1 MNPKIFRY
9 VVRYDEGSAPRP
21 FGGWCSLTICKPR
34 IRASAKPG
42 DWIIGFRSRSPG
54 RVAYVMQV
62 EEVVPLDKYWADPRF
77 LDRRPGFSPVPDNI
91 YRPADNGGLKQVANP
106 VHGPAD
112 AATDI
117 SGKNSLVARR
127 FWYFGGSSPDI
138 STDLVHLVHAHIGE
152 AISAHRRPGDVQQLE
167 QWLASWPQGLIG
179 LPLDASHA
187 LLAHI
192 AGTASVD
199 MNIDSATS
207 AVPLQGSCR
216 DGSRRITPKPH
227 SCSQPKQLKVGRR
240 C

>member
-42 DWIIGFRSRSPG
+42 DRIICFRSRSPG

-62 EEVVPLDKYWADPRF
+62 EEVIPLDEYWNDPRF
-77 LDRRPGFSPVPDNI
+77 LDRQPGFSPVPDNI
-91 YRPADNGGLKQVANP
+91 HRQTDNGGLQQVANQ
-106 VHGPAD
+106 VHGTAD

-117 SGKNSLVARR
+117 SCKNSLAARR

-179 LPLDASHA
+179 LPLGDSPA

-192 AGTASVD
+192 AAAASVD
-199 MNIDSATS
+199 ANKGSATF
-207 AVPLQGSCR
+207 AVPQGSCR
-216 DGSRRITPKPH
+216 HARRSTNAKPH
-227 SCSQPKQLKVGRR
+227 GCSTSKQLKVGRR

>member
-21 FGGWCSLTICKPR
+21 FGGWCSLTTCKPR
-34 IRASAKPG
+34 IRASARPG

-54 RVAYVMQV
+54 SVAYVMQV
-62 EEVVPLDKYWADPRF
+62 EEVIPLDKYWADRRF

-91 YRPADNGGLKQVANP
+91 YCPAQSGALQQVANP
-106 VHGPAD
+106 VHGLAE
-112 AATDI
+112 AATDV

-127 FWYFGGSSPDI
+127 FWYFGSSSPDI

-152 AISAHRRPGDVQQLE
+152 AISAHRRPDDVQKLE
-167 QWLASWPQGLIG
+167 QWLASWPQGVIG
-179 LPLDASHA
+179 LPLGASPA

-192 AGTASVD
+192 ASSTNFADSTG
-199 MNIDSATS
+199 SATS
-207 AVPLQGSCR
+207 AVPLSSCR
-216 DGSRRITPKPH
+216 DRRPRNTPRSHSCAQPKPA
-227 SCSQPKQLKVGRR
+227 KVGRR